1 MARAEACYGAAEM
14 PINTSLVWG
23 YWGSHEVGCIATLQL
38 LLLQYHDPT
47 RSPCSGKEEV
57 DCSVICLVDK
67 YVY

>member
-38 LLLQYHDPT
+38 LLLQ
-47 RSPCSGKEEV
+47 
-57 DCSVICLVDK
+57 
-67 YVY
+67 